1 MVVGQ
6 QEVKLETKQQS
17 MLVQKI
23 ANLVGT
29 GEDNVSYKRAI
40 DRIKK
45 RQLDEVGTSN
55 SREKPINIL
64 ARKIQQLETEKS
76 EII

>member
-1 MVVGQ
+1 
-6 QEVKLETKQQS
+6 

-29 GEDNVSYKRAI
+29 GNDNVSYKRAI
-40 DRIKK
+40 DRINR
-45 RQLDEVGTSN
+45 RQLDEIGTEK

-64 ARKIQQLETEKS
+64 SRKIDDLKNQKQ
-76 EII
+76 